1 MMKYNYFP
9 FIPHRGSTFLPILH
23 LLLFVINFSSV
34 ICGYIWH
41 TCDNSLTPSDGST
54 YSTNLNLVT
63 NDLFRNASQSSGF
76 NTSSHGQSPNKV
88 YGLIQCTGNI
98 STVKCS
104 NCVLEANR
112 SIQELCANNIGGRIW
127 LGDCFMRYHNSNFI
141 STIDTTGRI
150 LVNVNSIPEDAFKST
165 ISSLL
170 SNLSNRAYIPENK
183 GFATGSANY
192 SASGVLYGLVQ
203 CWRDISV
210 QDCRTCLFQA
220 RTSINNISNQGA
232 QVQWG
237 SCKVIYE
244 TRPFFD
250 SAQSPS
256 PSPEGSN
263 PNSPTPPTAST
274 PVLPPVVAPSPD
286 TVNGT
291 STTISKE
298 RHGLSSKSGV
308 LVQEQQFVFS
318 LELLAE
324 ATENFHDKNKLG
336 NEGYGAV
343 YKVGL

>member
-1 MMKYNYFP
+1 MKYNSFP
-9 FIPHRGSTFLPILH
+9 FIPHRGSTFLPTLH

-34 ICGYIWH
+34 VCGYIWH

-54 YSTNLNLVT
+54 FSTNLNLVT

-88 YGLIQCTGNI
+88 YGLIQCTRNI
-98 STVKCS
+98 SAVKCS

-112 SIQELCANNIGGRIW
+112 SIQELCANDIGGRIW
-127 LGDCFMRYHNSNFI
+127 LDDCFMRYHNSNFI

-150 LVNVNSIPEDAFKST
+150 LVNAHSIPEEAFKST
-165 ISSLL
+165 TSSLL

-220 RTSINNISNQGA
+220 RTKKSSKTLPVASGLIGSIILALVLCLIAFRKWVKSFIFGSRISITTDNQ
-232 QVQWG
+232 
-237 SCKVIYE
+237 
-244 TRPFFD
+244 
-250 SAQSPS
+250 
-256 PSPEGSN
+256 
-263 PNSPTPPTAST
+263 
-274 PVLPPVVAPSPD
+274 
-286 TVNGT
+286 
-291 STTISKE
+291 E
-298 RHGLSSKSGV
+298 RHGLSSEPGV

-336 NEGYGAV
+336 KGGYGAV
-343 YKVGL
+343 YKVGP